1 METIYLFIG
10 IAIVIVSIID
20 FIWTTLWVDGGAGP
34 LTDKLS
40 SFTWTVMRKV
50 SNDHAKMLSLA
61 GPLILSLTLLMWI
74 ALLWIGWT
82 FIFSGSE
89 TSLINTTTKVFASF
103 PERLYYAGYLIFT
116 LGNGDFAPN
125 GSNWQIVTVVATGS
139 GMLFITLGVTYL
151 LSVLS
156 AVTDKRSFATSVSV
170 LGQTSAE
177 IVESAWNG
185 KDFTNI
191 DLLLQTFSA
200 QLSTIT
206 AQHNAYP
213 VLHYYYAE
221 NRNESVPVA
230 VVLLDEALSIL
241 RFAVPIENS
250 PNRMLLQESRGTI
263 GDYLEALKSFA
274 VAADEPPGIELD
286 DLRSKGLP
294 VLAQPDF
301 DKAMENSIKRR
312 QQLSGLIE
320 SSAAKSPWQ

>member
-1 METIYLFIG
+1 METLYLAIG
-10 IAIVIVSIID
+10 IAIVVISIID
-20 FIWTTLWVDGGAGP
+20 FIWTTLWVNGGAGP

-40 SFTWTVMRKV
+40 SIVWIGMRKI
-50 SNDHAKMLSLA
+50 SNDNSKVLSLA

-74 ALLWIGWT
+74 ALLWVGWT
-82 FIFSGSE
+82 FVFSGSE
-89 TSLINTTTKVFASF
+89 SSLINTTTKAFATWSDRF
-103 PERLYYAGYLIFT
+103 YYSGYLIFT

-125 GSNWQIVTVVATGS
+125 GTNWQIITVVATGS

-156 AVTDKRSFATSVSV
+156 AVTEKRSFATSVSV
-170 LGQTSAE
+170 LGETSAE
-177 IVESAWNG
+177 IVENAWNG
-185 KDFTNI
+185 KNFTNI
-191 DLLLQTFSA
+191 DLLLQTFST

-221 NRNESVPVA
+221 DRNESVPVA

-250 PNRMLLQESRGTI
+250 PNRMLLQEARGTI
-263 GDYLEALKSFA
+263 GDYLETLTSFA
-274 VAADEPPGIELD
+274 VAADEPPRITID

-294 VLAQPDF
+294 ILAQPDF

-312 QQLSGLIE
+312 QQLAGLIQ
-320 SSAAKSPWQ
+320 SSASESPWR